1 MSTFRNQ
8 QIQEILN
15 YDRSMNRRVLDN
27 EISQVTHFND
37 ERSPPSN
44 RDIKFEAVMG
54 TLVDGLKAK
63 IAEAL
68 TSIASKQ
75 YPKITSTNATRL
87 LSLGN
92 GDKEGR
98 YKDMNVGQFKKNL
111 RQQQNYDGS
120 IKEVKKAEQVGKD
133 IQDEKK
139 DDEDNE
145 EGLKPIKNGQEAE
158 DATAPENADSVPAG
172 NFLAQAQL
180 EEQHRTTPGLQAVF
194 GSRTGLGKPKVRK
207 FKYKPN
213 KKNDEDRTDL
223 EGEKSKTQT
232 TNATENILYEI
243 ITMYNGIV
251 DKILQVT
258 QPDGRFASKR
268 TVSQANIGY
277 LADVLKG
284 VLDPLKHL
292 VFELSQVRVPS
303 LASAINMMTS
313 MVELIDV
320 APPFQKVNISAY
332 KTGMPDF
339 QGLTGET
346 EILNADGYLSDL
358 KDYKEKIQ
366 AMFNQ
371 AEHQSRSILF
381 NLKDD
386 KLKASLMQSINDKKQ
401 RLGEIIES
409 IKVEM
414 RNVEDAKV
422 LNQELKTNSS
432 LIKKAQNLYSDIE
445 ELLQNG
451 PDEKKQYVEV
461 FGNMQGEIPK
471 TPDESNMN
479 YLLKLIRAIKQIQD
493 QLDVYEAY
501 RHEHDLAEGDDT
513 DLDNQESNFTQQKNR
528 IENSISALLGIDIP
542 LDEFMEGND
551 LSYDDLVGYLK
562 LEEDKPTS
570 QPSINFTTPGLQS
583 VFGKSEKKEEKQLLQ
598 QAQQLEQRGANDET
612 SSRLSYETS
621 DTYQTTLPPNE
632 QYTTPGLQRA
642 MEGNNERGS
651 GNPMADIAHT
661 LHKVGYGGISRQ
673 LMKIAGDNQYWHHR
687 KLTDNDKAHNELIKR
702 NEKWQAL
709 SNPPHTNPIGNLYPF
724 YKKDKASL
732 YSFPLKLKSELAVLK
747 PDDTQKSARG
757 ADVSLLQGPI
767 GAPAP
772 QEKMRPRMKAS
783 VTHRTAKEAM
793 DNILKGRGK
802 GKKNSK
808 GLHKL
813 LFNDED
819 NDMFDEEMDDEP
831 QGGMIEEEEP
841 EDEDRFRNK
850 KLGPMK
856 KNNKK

>member
-44 RDIKFEAVMG
+44 RDIKFEAIMG

-75 YPKITSTNATRL
+75 YPKITSSNATRL

-92 GDKEGR
+92 GDKEGK
-98 YKDMNVGQFKKNL
+98 YKDMNVGQFKKAL
-111 RQQQNYDGS
+111 RQQQDYD
-120 IKEVKKAEQVGKD
+120 KAMLTVKKAEQVGKD

-194 GSRTGLGKPKVRK
+194 GSKTGLGKPKIRK
-207 FKYKPN
+207 FNTKP
-213 KKNDEDRTDL
+213 KKEVEEDRTNL

-251 DKILQVT
+251 DKVLQNT

-268 TVSQANIGY
+268 NVSQASIGY

-303 LASAINMMTS
+303 LASSINMMAS

-339 QGLTGET
+339 QGLSGET

-386 KLKASLMQSINDKKQ
+386 KLKASLMKSINDKKQ

-432 LIKKAQNLYSDIE
+432 LIKKAQNLYSDIQ

-479 YLLKLIRAIKQIQD
+479 YLLKLINAIKQIQD

-513 DLDNQESNFTQQKNR
+513 DLDNQESNFTQQKNK

-551 LSYDDLVGYLK
+551 LSYDDLVGYLGK
-562 LEEDKPTS
+562 ES
-570 QPSINFTTPGLQS
+570 NQPSIDFTTPGLQS

-598 QAQQLEQRGANDET
+598 QAQQLEQKGAN
-612 SSRLSYETS
+612 
-621 DTYQTTLPPNE
+621 NE
-632 QYTTPGLQRA
+632 EYTTPGLQAVFGKKKYTTPGLQQA
-642 MEGNNERGS
+642 MEGDNDETGS

-687 KLTDNDKAHNELIKR
+687 KLTDDDKAHNELIKR
-702 NEKWQAL
+702 NEKWQAV

-747 PDDTQKSARG
+747 PDDTQKTARG

-793 DNILKGRGK
+793 DNILEGRGK

-819 NDMFDEEMDDEP
+819 NDMFDEEMDDGP